1 MRAMFTNIRLWT
13 AITLIGVCAFSVAW
27 GLSIVHFSLAAVN
40 AEQIIKTWA
49 AVPGLASKSLQSGLT
64 DGINLSDL
72 NAVERRRKTLSSIL
86 SVKPLSSSD
95 WLAFSGMQLATDRPI
110 EQVLESLEL
119 SVVTGPNEAHVMTQ
133 RGIFAV
139 SLWEDLSTHLK
150 SHAARDLA
158 PILFP
163 RTPAEGAE
171 AGKFATVLATKS
183 EFVRN
188 ELRNALV
195 ATGLSSKEVKER
207 LGL

>member
-40 AEQIIKTWA
+40 AGQIWA

-95 WLAFSGMQLATDRPI
+95 WLAFSGMQLAADQPM

-119 SVVTGPNEAHVMTQ
+119 SVVTGPNEAHVMAQ

-139 SLWEDLSTHLK
+139 SLWEDLSKHLK

-158 PILFP
+158 PIIFP

-195 ATGLSSKEVKER
+195 ATGLSSKEVHER

>member
-40 AEQIIKTWA
+40 AGQIWA

-64 DGINLSDL
+64 DEINLSDL

-95 WLAFSGMQLATDRPI
+95 WLAFSGMQLAADQPM
-110 EQVLESLEL
+110 EQVLVSIEL
-119 SVVTGPNEAHVMTQ
+119 SVVTGPNEAHVMAQ

-139 SLWEDLSTHLK
+139 SLWEDLTKHLK

-158 PILFP
+158 PIIFP

-171 AGKFATVLATKS
+171 AGNFATVLATKS

-195 ATGLSSKEVKER
+195 ATGLSSKEVHER

>member
-1 MRAMFTNIRLWT
+1 MFTNIRLWT

-27 GLSIVHFSLAAVN
+27 GLSIVHFSLAAVD
-40 AEQIIKTWA
+40 AGQIWA

-95 WLAFSGMQLATDRPI
+95 WLAFSGMQLAADQPM
-110 EQVLESLEL
+110 EQVLVSLEL
-119 SVVTGPNEAHVMTQ
+119 SVVTGPNEAHVMAQ

-139 SLWEDLSTHLK
+139 SLWEDLSKHLK
-150 SHAARDLA
+150 SYAARDLA
-158 PILFP
+158 PIIFP

-195 ATGLSSKEVKER
+195 ATGLSSKEVNER